1 LEAHPEVVQAL
12 ALAEKTFY
20 KRYRRLVLPAAA
32 VWLLAF
38 VFSVVYWFDRV
49 PWWHALLAI
58 LVDSVILIPIVAA
71 IYVRGD
77 WVRMVEPLQH
87 VQVACPLCTSRLER
101 RDFLSH
107 LSEKHP
113 SVARLAWLSRAG
125 GTVLMFATVL
135 VPLAI
140 ENLVL
145 FGWLPESYLALAVP
159 LMFLMAFA
167 LILWLIIIG
176 KVLWERRVK
185 AFSHVVR

>member
-1 LEAHPEVVQAL
+1 
-12 ALAEKTFY
+12 
-20 KRYRRLVLPAAA
+20 
-32 VWLLAF
+32 
-38 VFSVVYWFDRV
+38 
-49 PWWHALLAI
+49 
-58 LVDSVILIPIVAA
+58 
-71 IYVRGD
+71 
-77 WVRMVEPLQH
+77 
-87 VQVACPLCTSRLER
+87 
-101 RDFLSH
+101 
-107 LSEKHP
+107 
-113 SVARLAWLSRAG
+113 
-125 GTVLMFATVL
+125 MFATVL